1 MQETIS
7 QTLEK
12 IQPVSSNLLDK
23 AQAHLDSLTKPPSSL
38 GKLEELA
45 KRYVA
50 IQNNES
56 PILKKISTVVFA
68 ADHGVTAEG
77 ISAYPCEVTAQMVI
91 NFLNK
96 GAAVNVLANH
106 INAEVTIVDIGVN
119 FQFESHP
126 NLLDRKIALG
136 TKNFSKEPSMT
147 RSQAE
152 TSIVTGIEIATESA
166 KKGIDIL
173 TTGEMGIGNTTPSS
187 AIFSILG
194 NTPVE
199 YVTGRGTGIDDST
212 LTKKISIIIKGID
225 LHKPDP
231 DDPIDILAKVGGFE
245 IGGIAGLILGAA
257 AQKIP
262 VVVDGFISGA
272 GAALALKMSPS
283 AGDYIFP
290 SHRSTEPGHK
300 IFFELLG
307 YPPLFDLNMRLGEGT
322 GALLAVNLIQSAI
335 KIYKEMATFQ
345 SAGVSNKQ
353 TS

>member
-1 MQETIS
+1 MQAIITQTI
-7 QTLEK
+7 EK
-12 IQPVSSNLLDK
+12 IQPVSSSLLDK
-23 AQAHLDSLTKPPSSL
+23 AQVHLDSLTKPPGSL
-38 GKLEELA
+38 GTLEELA

-50 IQNNES
+50 IQNSES
-56 PILKKISTVVFA
+56 PTLKKISTVVFA

-77 ISAYPCEVTAQMVI
+77 ISAYPPEVTPQMVM

-106 INAEVTIVDIGVN
+106 INAEVTVVDIGVN
-119 FQFESHP
+119 FQFQSHP

-152 TSIVTGIEIATESA
+152 TSIVTGIEIAKESA
-166 KKGIDIL
+166 KNGFDLL

-194 NTPVE
+194 NTQVE
-199 YVTGRGTGIDDST
+199 DVTGRGTGINDSA
-212 LTKKISIIIKGID
+212 LRKKISVIKKGIT
-225 LHKPDP
+225 LHQPDP

-262 VVVDGFISGA
+262 VVVDGFISSA

-283 AGDYIFP
+283 AVDYIFP
-290 SHRSTEPGHK
+290 SHRSSEPGHE
-300 IFFELLG
+300 IFFKLLG
-307 YPPLFDLNMRLGEGT
+307 HPPLFDLNMRLGEGT

-335 KIYKEMATFQ
+335 KIYNEMATFQ
-345 SAGVSNKQ
+345 SAGVSTKQ

>member
-1 MQETIS
+1 
-7 QTLEK
+7 
-12 IQPVSSNLLDK
+12 
-23 AQAHLDSLTKPPSSL
+23 
-38 GKLEELA
+38 
-45 KRYVA
+45 
-50 IQNNES
+50 
-56 PILKKISTVVFA
+56 
-68 ADHGVTAEG
+68 
-77 ISAYPCEVTAQMVI
+77 
-91 NFLNK
+91 
-96 GAAVNVLANH
+96 
-106 INAEVTIVDIGVN
+106 
-119 FQFESHP
+119 
-126 NLLDRKIALG
+126 
-136 TKNFSKEPSMT
+136 
-147 RSQAE
+147 
-152 TSIVTGIEIATESA
+152 
-166 KKGIDIL
+166 
-173 TTGEMGIGNTTPSS
+173 MGIGNTTPSS

>member
-56 PILKKISTVVFA
+56 PTLKKISTVVFA

-77 ISAYPCEVTAQMVI
+77 ISAYPSEVTAQMVI

-225 LHKPDP
+225 LHNPDP

>member
-1 MQETIS
+1 MLEKIS

-12 IQPVSSNLLDK
+12 IQPVSPSLLDK
-23 AQAHLDSLTKPPSSL
+23 AQAHLDSLTKPPGSL
-38 GKLEELA
+38 GKLEDLA

-50 IQNNES
+50 IQNKES
-56 PILKKISTVVFA
+56 PTLEKISTVVFA

-77 ISAYPCEVTAQMVI
+77 ISAYPSEVTPQMVM
-91 NFLNK
+91 NFLHK

-119 FQFESHP
+119 FQFEKHP

-152 TSIVTGIEIATESA
+152 EAIATGIDIATESV
-166 KKGIDIL
+166 KNGFDIL

-194 NTPVE
+194 NTRVE
-199 YVTGRGTGIDDST
+199 DVTGRGTGIDDSS
-212 LTKKISIIIKGID
+212 LKNKISVIKKGIE
-225 LHKPDP
+225 LHQPDP
-231 DDPIDILAKVGGFE
+231 DDPIDILTKVGGFE

-262 VVVDGFISGA
+262 VVVDGFISSA

-283 AGDYIFP
+283 ASDYIFP
-290 SHRSTEPGHK
+290 SHKSSEPGHK
-300 IFFELLG
+300 IFFEMLG
-307 YPPLFDLNMRLGEGT
+307 HPPLFDLNMRLGEGT
-322 GALLAVNLIQSAI
+322 GALIAVNLIQSSI
-335 KIYKEMATFQ
+335 KIYNEMATFK
-345 SAGVSNKQ
+345 SAGVSTKQ

>member
-56 PILKKISTVVFA
+56 PTLKKISTVVFA

-77 ISAYPCEVTAQMVI
+77 ISAYPSEVTAQMVI

>member
-1 MQETIS
+1 MQAIITQTI
-7 QTLEK
+7 EK
-12 IQPVSSNLLDK
+12 IQPVSSSLLDK
-23 AQAHLDSLTKPPSSL
+23 AQVHLDSLTKPPGSL
-38 GKLEELA
+38 GTLEELA

-50 IQNNES
+50 IQNSES
-56 PILKKISTVVFA
+56 PTLKKISTVVFA

-77 ISAYPCEVTAQMVI
+77 ISAYPPEVTPQMVM
-91 NFLNK
+91 NFLNN

-119 FQFESHP
+119 YQFQSHP
-126 NLLDRKIALG
+126 TLLDRKIALG

-147 RSQAE
+147 RTQAE

-166 KKGIDIL
+166 KNGFDIL

-194 NTPVE
+194 NTQVE
-199 YVTGRGTGIDDST
+199 DVTGRGTGIDDAA
-212 LTKKISIIIKGID
+212 LIKKISVIKKGIT
-225 LHKPDP
+225 LHQPDP

-262 VVVDGFISGA
+262 VVVDGFISSA

-290 SHRSTEPGHK
+290 SHRSSEPGHK

-307 YPPLFDLNMRLGEGT
+307 HPPLFDLNMRLGEGT

-335 KIYKEMATFQ
+335 KIYNEMATFQ
-345 SAGVSNKQ
+345 SAGVSTKQ

>member
-1 MQETIS
+1 MLEIIP

-12 IQPVSSNLLDK
+12 IQPVSPGLLDK
-23 AQAHLDSLTKPPSSL
+23 AQAHLDSLTKPPGSL
-38 GKLEELA
+38 GTLEELA

-56 PILKKISTVVFA
+56 PTLKKISTIVFA

-77 ISAYPCEVTAQMVI
+77 ISAYPPEVTAQMI
-91 NFLNK
+91 MNFLNK

-106 INAEVTIVDIGVN
+106 VNAEVTIVDIGVN
-119 FQFESHP
+119 FQFASHP
-126 NLLDRKIALG
+126 NLLDRKIAFG

-152 TSIVTGIEIATESA
+152 TSIATGIQIATESA
-166 KKGIDIL
+166 NNGFDIL

-187 AIFSILG
+187 AIFAILG
-194 NTPVE
+194 STPVE
-199 YVTGRGTGIDDST
+199 DVTGRGTGIDDSA
-212 LTKKISIIIKGID
+212 LIKKISVIKKGIE
-225 LHKPDP
+225 LHQPDP

-283 AGDYIFP
+283 VGDYIFP
-290 SHRSTEPGHK
+290 SHRSSEPGHK

-307 YPPLFDLNMRLGEGT
+307 HPPLFDLNMRLGEGT
-322 GALLAVNLIQSAI
+322 GALLAVNLIQSAV
-335 KIYKEMATFQ
+335 KVYNEMATFQ
-345 SAGVSNKQ
+345 SAGVSTKQ

>member
-56 PILKKISTVVFA
+56 PTLKKISTVVFA

-77 ISAYPCEVTAQMVI
+77 ISAYPSEVTAQMVI

-126 NLLDRKIALG
+126 HLLDRKIALG

>member
-1 MQETIS
+1 MQEIIS
-7 QTLEK
+7 KTLEK
-12 IQPVSSNLLDK
+12 IQPVSPILLDK
-23 AQAHLDSLTKPPSSL
+23 AQDHLDSLTKPPGSL
-38 GKLEELA
+38 GALEELA

-50 IQNNES
+50 IQNKES
-56 PILKKISTVVFA
+56 PTLNKISTVVFA
-68 ADHGVTAEG
+68 ADHGVTAES
-77 ISAYPCEVTAQMVI
+77 ISAYPPEVTPQMVT

-119 FQFESHP
+119 FQFQSHP

-152 TSIVTGIEIATESA
+152 TSIATGIEIATESA
-166 KKGIDIL
+166 KNGFDIL
-173 TTGEMGIGNTTPSS
+173 TTGEMGIGSTTPSS

-199 YVTGRGTGIDDST
+199 EVTGRGTGIDDSA
-212 LTKKISIIIKGID
+212 LIKKISVIKKGID
-225 LHKPDP
+225 LHQPNP

-257 AQKIP
+257 AQKMPI
-262 VVVDGFISGA
+262 VVDGFISGA

-290 SHRSTEPGHK
+290 SHRSSEPGHK
-300 IFFELLG
+300 IFFELLEQ
-307 YPPLFDLNMRLGEGT
+307 PPLFDLNMRLGEGT
-322 GALLAVNLIQSAI
+322 GALLAVSLIQSAI
-335 KIYKEMATFQ
+335 KIYNEMATFQ
-345 SAGVSNKQ
+345 SAGVSTKQ

>member
-56 PILKKISTVVFA
+56 PTLKKISTVVFA

-77 ISAYPCEVTAQMVI
+77 ISAYPSEVTAQMVI

-106 INAEVTIVDIGVN
+106 ISAEVTIVDIGVN

-225 LHKPDP
+225 LHKPES

>member
-56 PILKKISTVVFA
+56 PTLKKISTVVFA

-77 ISAYPCEVTAQMVI
+77 ISAYPSEVTAQMVI

-283 AGDYIFP
+283 AGDYIFS

>member
-56 PILKKISTVVFA
+56 PTLKKISTVVFA

-77 ISAYPCEVTAQMVI
+77 ISAYPPEVTAQMVI

>member
-56 PILKKISTVVFA
+56 PTLKKISTVVFA

-77 ISAYPCEVTAQMVI
+77 ISAYPSEVTAQMVI

-231 DDPIDILAKVGGFE
+231 HDPIDILAKVGGFE

-345 SAGVSNKQ
+345 SAGISNKQ

>member
-1 MQETIS
+1 MQETIP

-77 ISAYPCEVTAQMVI
+77 ISAYPSEVTAQMVI

-231 DDPIDILAKVGGFE
+231 HDPIDILAKVGGFE

>member
-1 MQETIS
+1 MLKIIT

-12 IQPVSSNLLDK
+12 IQPVSPSLLDK
-23 AQAHLDSLTKPPSSL
+23 AQSHLDSLTKPPGSL
-38 GKLEELA
+38 GILEELA

-50 IQNNES
+50 IKKNET

-77 ISAYPCEVTAQMVI
+77 ISAYPPEVTAQMVT

-136 TKNFSKEPSMT
+136 TKNFSKESSMT

-152 TSIVTGIEIATESA
+152 TSITTGIKIAKESA
-166 KKGIDIL
+166 ENGFDIL

-194 NTPVE
+194 NMRVE
-199 YVTGRGTGIDDST
+199 DVTGRGTGIDDSS
-212 LTKKISIIIKGID
+212 LIKKISAIKTGIE
-225 LHKPDP
+225 LHQPDP

-257 AQKIP
+257 ANKIP
-262 VVVDGFISGA
+262 IVVDGFISSA
-272 GAALALKMSPS
+272 GAALALKMSPL

-290 SHRSTEPGHK
+290 SHRSSEPGHK
-300 IFFELLG
+300 IFFEMLG
-307 YPPLFDLNMRLGEGT
+307 HPPLFDLNMRLGEGT
-322 GALLAVNLIQSAI
+322 GALLAVNLIQSAV
-335 KIYKEMATFQ
+335 KIYNEMSTFK
-345 SAGVSNKQ
+345 SAGVSTKQ
-353 TS
+353 TT

>member
-1 MQETIS
+1 MQEIIS

-12 IQPVSSNLLDK
+12 IQPVSPSLLDK
-23 AQAHLDSLTKPPSSL
+23 AQAHLDSLTKPPGSL
-38 GKLEELA
+38 GILEEIA

-50 IQNNES
+50 IQNSES
-56 PILKKISTVVFA
+56 PTLKKISTVVFA

-77 ISAYPCEVTAQMVI
+77 ISAYPPEVTPQMVM
-91 NFLNK
+91 NFLNN

-119 FQFESHP
+119 YQFQSHP
-126 NLLDRKIALG
+126 TLLDRKIALG

-152 TSIVTGIEIATESA
+152 TSIATGIEIAEESA
-166 KKGIDIL
+166 KNGFDIL

-194 NTPVE
+194 NTQVE
-199 YVTGRGTGIDDST
+199 DVTGRGTGIDDAA
-212 LTKKISIIIKGID
+212 LIKKISVIKKGIT
-225 LHKPDP
+225 LHQPDP

-262 VVVDGFISGA
+262 VVVDGFISSA

-290 SHRSTEPGHK
+290 SHRSSEPGHK

-307 YPPLFDLNMRLGEGT
+307 HPPLFDLNMRLGEGT

-335 KIYKEMATFQ
+335 KIYNEMATFQ
-345 SAGVSNKQ
+345 SAGVSTKQ